1 MSQDSLTKLSKLLV
15 KDAFSSIEARQA
27 GVHPSVLAYYC
38 KKGVLERISRGF
50 YRRADRDSKVPH
62 EWEDAVLVARSIPRG
77 VLCLITALVY
87 HELTDEFARQIWIA
101 VPRESRPPKRPN
113 TRVVR
118 LSNITLGANEISF
131 GGARVKMF
139 DQERTIIDAFR
150 YLSKEIA
157 IKALKKYLKRDS
169 NHRPD
174 LKKLAR
180 YAKTLRTD
188 ISSYVET
195 VLT

>member
-15 KDAFSSIEARQA
+15 KDAFSSFEARQA